1 MTEDDDAFDFDGA
14 DVAADAGLPESTL
27 RGLEEDRRELYL
39 AGEADDDR
47 VDAALAD
54 LRPLDD
60 LREDRDGA
68 LAELRQRVERLED
81 AVGE

>member
-1 MTEDDDAFDFDGA
+1 M
-14 DVAADAGLPESTL
+14 V
-27 RGLEEDRRELYL
+27 
-39 AGEADDDR
+39 GEADDDR
-47 VDAALAD
+47 VNAALAD
-54 LRPLDD
+54 LRPIDD